1 MLVLQQQF
9 TVSAKNEKKL
19 VLKGQV
25 ISKQYFDFHFQFILE
40 YPTLA
45 ALAKKDSGQDKM
57 EQDEPDTDN
66 VFEEATKSE
75 VINIIE

>member
-1 MLVLQQQF
+1 MN
-9 TVSAKNEKKL
+9 S
-19 VLKGQV
+19 
-25 ISKQYFDFHFQFILE
+25 ILE

-57 EQDEPDTDN
+57 EQDEPDNDN

-75 VINIIE
+75 VGVCFYKMKSKN